1 MNLFKK
7 KTPKIEYTF
16 KDFCDKQIALYQ
28 SLADNEP
35 AGKETALYESM
46 IARYT
51 TMKSEYQRYRHEVEY
66 MERKQKYEG

>member
-1 MNLFKK
+1 MNLFKRK
-7 KTPKIEYTF
+7 DPKIEYTF
-16 KDFCDKQIALYQ
+16 RDFCDKQIQLYQ

-35 AGKETALYESM
+35 AGKETALYEAM
-46 IARYT
+46 ISRYT